1 VVAAVTDPAT
11 TIREDWLR
19 VRYDILRISV
29 DPQRPGLTFY
39 EVADLKTGVVFWTKQ
54 VPRD

>member
-1 VVAAVTDPAT
+1 VTDPAT